1 MSSAPPSPFG
11 AVLYAKDMAR
21 LAGFYAGVAGL
32 PVTETTADLTR
43 LGHGPGALLIH
54 RIPAHIAATF
64 EIASPPERRED
75 AAIKLSFRV
84 ADLAAAR
91 AEAARCGGGL
101 DDATHEWE
109 WAGDRICNAYDPEGN
124 VLALHAPAPG
134 STAA

>member
-1 MSSAPPSPFG
+1 MNAPSPLPFG

-21 LAGFYAGVAGL
+21 VADFYALVVGL
-32 PVTETTADLTR
+32 PVAESGTDLVR
-43 LGHGPGALLIH
+43 LGHEPGALLIQ
-54 RIPAHIAATF
+54 IPPHIAATF
-64 EIASPPERRED
+64 TIASPPERRED
-75 AAIKLSFRV
+75 AAVKLSFRV

-91 AEAARCGGGL
+91 AKAARHGGGL

-134 STAA
+134 SSAS